1 VESKLNE
8 LDGGVIFSSSL
19 FSIRHTFHTER
30 SILRSLTKE
39 SSFGEKFQA
48 KGNNREAN
56 MNLSHSLLAL
66 EDVVI
71 NSELPNR
78 ASKVPDYEAENR
90 ALMALAQ
97 SLADAP
103 DTILQRLAETAL
115 QLCRAD
121 TAGISLLERQD
132 GAEVFRWEALAG
144 VFSDRLNATMP
155 RDASPCGTTI
165 DRNATQLMYM
175 AERIFPAL
183 KSEPPIVETL
193 LIPFHVGHK
202 PIGTVW
208 VVAHDERRKFDRED
222 ERIVKTLAQFAAA
235 SWQLWQARIGAEA
248 AARNQQQHVLDLAA
262 VNAALKGN
270 IDSRMKVE
278 EQLQQLNRELQT
290 RISEK
295 TAELT
300 KANADL
306 VKFIE
311 DGKNFDK
318 QLPQSEMTSR
328 IGKLTAGVAHDFN
341 NILNVIQAYAALI
354 MSHPAEQQRVVEDAE
369 VIRVTVEE
377 GAALARQLLTAGR
390 NTETKFELADIND
403 LLQRTTRSLTPVFP
417 ATVGIAADLDPRM
430 PLIMI
435 DAGFIYQAILNVCIN
450 ARDAMPDGGKI
461 FLQTR
466 TILGAALRQRF
477 PEASAQQYVC
487 ISVADTGVGM
497 EADVRSR
504 GFESY
509 FTTKTPDQG
518 TGLGLSIVYDIVTE
532 HAGFIEVASEPG
544 CGSTFHIYLPIPA
557 EEAAA
562 DDITPPA
569 AHSEIEDRPRQRE
582 TILYAEDD
590 ARLSGLMQRLLEKEG
605 FEVLTAQDGVEA
617 VELHSRYKD
626 QIGIALLDLR
636 LAKLNGWDAF
646 QRMKKINPKLKGI
659 LASGYVPPEVESRL
673 AKGELNGVLQ
683 KPYFGEEVLSVIKQ
697 AIQSE

>member
-1 VESKLNE
+1 MDMNQLPLG
-8 LDGGVIFSSSL
+8 LD
-19 FSIRHTFHTER
+19 
-30 SILRSLTKE
+30 
-39 SSFGEKFQA
+39 
-48 KGNNREAN
+48 
-56 MNLSHSLLAL
+56 
-66 EDVVI
+66 DVVI
-71 NSELPNR
+71 NSELLNR
-78 ASKVPDYEAENR
+78 RTRAPDFEAENQ

-97 SLADAP
+97 TLADAP
-103 DTILQRLAETAL
+103 DKILQKLAETAL

-121 TAGISLLERQD
+121 TAGISLLEQQD

-155 RDASPCGTTI
+155 RNAIPSGMTI
-165 DRNATQLMYM
+165 DRNATQLIYRP
-175 AERIFPAL
+175 ERVFPLL
-183 KSEPPIVETL
+183 KSEPPIIEAL
-193 LIPFHVGHK
+193 LIPFYIGQK

-208 VVAHDERRKFDRED
+208 VVAHDEGRKFDRED

-235 SWQLWQARIGAEA
+235 SWQVWQARVRAEA
-248 AARNQQQHVLDLAA
+248 AARNEQQHVLDLAA

-270 IDSRMKVE
+270 IDSRTKVE
-278 EQLQQLNRELQT
+278 EQLQQLNRELQA

-306 VKFIE
+306 VRFIE

-354 MSHPAEQQRVVEDAE
+354 MSHPAEPQRVVEDAE
-369 VIRVTVEE
+369 LIRVTVEE
-377 GAALARQLLTAGR
+377 GAALARQLLTAGQK
-390 NTETKFELADIND
+390 TETKFELADIND
-403 LLQRTTRSLTPVFP
+403 LLQRTIRSLTPLFP
-417 ATVGIAADLDPRM
+417 PTIVIAADLDPRVQS
-430 PLIMI
+430 LMI
-435 DAGFIYQAILNVCIN
+435 DAGFIYQAILNICIN
-450 ARDAMPDGGKI
+450 ARDAMPDGGRI
-461 FLQTR
+461 LLQTQI
-466 TILGAALRQRF
+466 TLGAALRQRF
-477 PEASAQQYVC
+477 PEASAQQYVH

-504 GFESY
+504 VFESY
-509 FTTKTPDQG
+509 FTTKTAHQG
-518 TGLGLSIVYDIVTE
+518 TGLGLSIVHDIVTE

-562 DDITPPA
+562 DDITLPA

-636 LAKLNGWDAF
+636 LAKLNGWEAF